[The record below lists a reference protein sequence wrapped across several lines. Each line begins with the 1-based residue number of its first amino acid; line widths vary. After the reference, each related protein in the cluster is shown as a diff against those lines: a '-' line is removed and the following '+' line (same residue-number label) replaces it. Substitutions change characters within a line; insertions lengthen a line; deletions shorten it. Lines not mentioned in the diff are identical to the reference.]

1 MTPSQQTTVDQLK
14 SEGFTVTQTLREI
27 VRMVRGA
34 DIRIVKADGIIIR
47 GHHHSL
53 PPKARRKGER
63 V

>member
-1 MTPSQQTTVDQLK
+1 MTAAQQATVDQLK